1 VRFFPLTFSIMLKNR
16 IRTGLLVCVVCLCL
30 LSAKVLFAQSTTTA
44 TTSSIQGSTQGT
56 VRPPSRFEQ
65 DPIAPQ
71 KGDTSSAIRL
81 ALRTIYGVI
90 EFDLYRRA
98 APATVE
104 NFMRYVDGGYWTGGI
119 FHRTVKL
126 DNQPDKDDKV
136 KIQVIQGAVG
146 DIYRQYALPPIELE
160 TTEQTGLKH
169 LDGTISM
176 ARDEPNTAQYEFFI
190 CIGDQPSLDFGGKRN
205 PDGQGFA
212 AFGRVVKGMDVVRKI
227 HQSKAAGQTLTPPI
241 LIMGIRRK

>member
-1 VRFFPLTFSIMLKNR
+1 LLLFSGKAAM
-16 IRTGLLVCVVCLCL
+16 
-30 LSAKVLFAQSTTTA
+30 AQSSNTSAQSQPSTQA
-44 TTSSIQGSTQGT
+44 TVKPSSTSSSAPAST
-56 VRPPSRFEQ
+56 PSRFEI

-71 KGDTSSAIRL
+71 KGDTTQAIRI
-81 ALRTIYGVI
+81 AIRTVYGTI
-90 EFDLYRRA
+90 ELDLYRRA

-104 NFMRYVDGGYWTGGI
+104 NFMRYIDGGYWTGGI
-119 FHRTVKL
+119 FHRTVKP
-126 DNQPDKDDKV
+126 DNQPDKADSV

-160 TTEQTGLKH
+160 TTQQTGLKH

-190 CIGDQPSLDFGGKRN
+190 CIGNQPSLDFGGKRN

-212 AFGRVVKGMDVVRKI
+212 AFGRVTKGMDIVKKI
-227 HQSKAAGQTLTPPI
+227 QQSKAAGQTLTPPV
-241 LIMGIRRK
+241 LIMSMRRK